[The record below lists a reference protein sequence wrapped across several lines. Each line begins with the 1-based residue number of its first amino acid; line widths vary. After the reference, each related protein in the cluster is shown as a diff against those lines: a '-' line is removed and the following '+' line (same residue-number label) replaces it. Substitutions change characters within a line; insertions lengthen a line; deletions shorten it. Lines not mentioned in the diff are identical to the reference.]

1 MKISVIIPVHNGAHL
16 LRRCLAAVQA
26 DEVIVVDDGS
36 RDESGNVAAELGALV
51 IRLSESAGP
60 ARARNLGAQAAT
72 GDVLFF
78 VDADV
83 VIHSDAVAQVR
94 AAFTAQP
101 DVVAVFGSYDD
112 TPGESNFLSQYK
124 NLLHHYVHQTGNE
137 EAATFW
143 AGCGA
148 IRRTVFAQ
156 MGGFDQ
162 RWRHKIEDIELGYR
176 LRRVGYR
183 VRLVKTLQATHLK
196 RWTVRSLLY
205 TDFFI
210 RALPWTMLILRDG
223 RLANDLNLRWSS
235 RVCVAASWVL
245 PAALMIGWWWI
256 AAAAAAALL
265 VLNVEVYRFFARKR
279 GFWFMLGVIPWHSL
293 YYFYSGLAFA
303 VGFVRH
309 LLSRSTSASQ

>member
-36 RDESGNVAAELGALV
+36 RDESGNVAAELGARV

-101 DVVAVFGSYDD
+101 DVAAVFGSYDD

-162 RWRHKIEDIELGYR
+162 GWRHKIEDIELGYR
-176 LRRVGYR
+176 LRGAGYR

-205 TDFFI
+205 ADFFI

-223 RLANDLNLRWSS
+223 RLVNDLNLRWSS

-245 PAALMIGWWWI
+245 PAALVIGWWWI

-265 VLNVEVYRFFARKR
+265 VLNVEVYRFFGRKR
-279 GFWFMLGVIPWHSL
+279 GFWFMLGVIPWHWL

-309 LLSRSTSASQ
+309 FLSRSTSASQ